1 MRTALVTGATGG
13 LGQHIVRFL
22 DSKGVRTII
31 HYNKNEE
38 IAHKLEDGLKH
49 VACIIKGDISDYESV
64 LSMSEEVSQKVGPV
78 DIIINNASITID
90 KLLIKYTEDEWDR
103 VINTNLKGTFNVI
116 KSFLPQM
123 IKYGGGDI
131 INISSYSGI
140 RGSAGQAAYSS
151 SKAGLIGLTLSLSK
165 ELSVYNIKINALIP
179 GYLPVGMGLGAV
191 DAMKRAVDMSAR
203 RNLSSPDDVVELIYF
218 ILKSR
223 SITGQVFTCES
234 RVGFNY

>member
-13 LGQHIVRFL
+13 LGEHIVRFL
-22 DSKGVRTII
+22 DSKGVRTVV
-31 HYNKNEE
+31 HCHENEE
-38 IAHKLEDGLKH
+38 AARRLRHELKG
-49 VACIIKGDISDYESV
+49 VAAIVRGDISDYHTV
-64 LSMSEEVSQKVGPV
+64 ISMSEEVIQKVGPV

-90 KLLIKYTEDEWDR
+90 KLLVRYTEDEWDR
-103 VINTNLKGTFNVI
+103 VINTNLKGAFNVI
-116 KSFLPQM
+116 KSFVPQM
-123 IKYGGGDI
+123 IEHGGGHI

-140 RGSAGQAAYSS
+140 RGSEGQAAYSA

-179 GYLPVGMGLGAV
+179 GYLPLGMGLKAAE
-191 DAMKRAVDMSAR
+191 AMKRAVDVSASGG
-203 RNLSSPDDVVELIYF
+203 LSSPDDVVELICF
-218 ILKSR
+218 ILKSG

>member
-38 IAHKLEDGLKH
+38 IAHKLEDELKH

-78 DIIINNASITID
+78 DMIINNASITID

-140 RGSAGQAAYSS
+140 RGSEGQAAYSA

-165 ELSVYNIKINALIP
+165 ELSVYNIKINVLVP
-179 GYLPVGMGLGAV
+179 GYLPLGMGLKAAE
-191 DAMKRAVDMSAR
+191 AMKRAVDMSAR

>member
-13 LGQHIVRFL
+13 LGQHIVRFF

-38 IAHKLEDGLKH
+38 IAHKLEDELKH
-49 VACIIKGDISDYESV
+49 VACIIKADISDYQSV
-64 LSMSEEVSQKVGPV
+64 LSMSEEVSRKVGSV

-103 VINTNLKGTFNVI
+103 VINTNLRGAFNVI

-140 RGSAGQAAYSS
+140 RGSAGQAAYSA

-165 ELSVYNIKINALIP
+165 ELSVYNIKINVLIP

-191 DAMKRAVDMSAR
+191 EAMKKAVDMSAR

>member
-22 DSKGVRTII
+22 DSKGVRTVI
-31 HYNKNEE
+31 HYNKREE
-38 IAHKLEDGLKH
+38 TACRLKDELKN
-49 VACIIKGDISDYESV
+49 VAYIIRCDISDYQAV
-64 LSMSEEVSQKVGPV
+64 LSMSEEVSRRVGPV

-90 KLLIKYTEDEWDR
+90 KLLIRYTEDEWDR
-103 VINTNLKGTFNVI
+103 VINTNLKGAFNVI
-116 KSFLPQM
+116 RSFLPQM
-123 IKYGGGDI
+123 IEHGGGDI

-140 RGSAGQAAYSS
+140 RGSAGQAAYSA
-151 SKAGLIGLTLSLSK
+151 SKAGLVGLTLSLSK
-165 ELSVYNIKINALIP
+165 ELSVYNIKINALVP
-179 GYLPVGMGLGAV
+179 GYLPLGMGVRARE
-191 DAMKRAVDMSAR
+191 AMERAAERSAR
-203 RNLSSPDDVVELIYF
+203 GGLSSPDDVVELIYF